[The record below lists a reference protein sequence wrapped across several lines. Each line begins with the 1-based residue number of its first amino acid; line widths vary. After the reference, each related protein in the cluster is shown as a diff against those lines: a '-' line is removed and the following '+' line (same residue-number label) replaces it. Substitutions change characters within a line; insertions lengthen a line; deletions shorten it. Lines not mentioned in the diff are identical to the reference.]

1 MEQEGE
7 DGPNTRRLSVDLV
20 LEILS
25 QYQRREILRFCRD
38 APTNTFP
45 MHQVITHLRDIE
57 AEQNDEE
64 PGTDHLQSVLIHVHG
79 PKLDAVGLV
88 EYDIGEQYIEYFPN
102 EQIETALEHIDRMEG
117 NW

>member
-1 MEQEGE
+1 MSRGNE
-7 DGPNTRRLSVDLV
+7 DAPNKHQLSVDLV

-57 AEQNDEE
+57 AELNDEE
-64 PGTDHLQSVLIHVHG
+64 PGTDHLQSVLMHVHG
-79 PKLDAVGLV
+79 PKLDTVGLV

-102 EQIETALEHIDRMEG
+102 DQIETALEHIDRMEDD
-117 NW
+117 W